1 MTVGDE
7 GLARLLLDALR
18 AVEAD
23 VAQTLRD
30 RSAELTPR
38 QAAALLFLDRNGT
51 RLTELATRAAVTK
64 QAMMQLVDDLEAQG
78 SVRRRADADDARAK
92 VVQMTPKGMRQ
103 RAEARRVLTS
113 TENRI
118 RRRLGE
124 RRYEALRVTLE
135 ELAAGEGP

>member
-38 QAAALLFLDRNGT
+38 QAAALLLLDRNGT
-51 RLTELATRAAVTK
+51 RLTELATRAGVTK

-92 VVQMTPKGMRQ
+92 VVQMTSKGMRQ
-103 RAEARRVLTS
+103 RAEARRVVTS

-124 RRYEALRVTLE
+124 RRYEAVRAALE
-135 ELAAGEGP
+135 ELAAGERR